1 MLRVSPFS
9 CWDLAHPP
17 LPVAGMGRTVRGHRP
32 ALALLWRRPA
42 GGQYH
47 MCACHRA
54 MASCHRAMT
63 SLEPLC
69 SGLTHGLEKTHV
81 QACSELRYCQ
91 AVTEVG
97 Q

>member
-1 MLRVSPFS
+1 ML
-9 CWDLAHPP
+9 CWDPAHPP
-17 LPVAGMGRTVRGHRP
+17 LPVAGGGLDSVWYNKGQRP

-47 MCACHRA
+47 VCACHRA
-54 MASCHRAMT
+54 TA
-63 SLEPLC
+63 SLELLW
-69 SGLTHGLEKTHV
+69 SGLTHGLGRTHV